1 MSSTNYHFKRFC
13 RSVNRS
19 LLQDFITKTAPEL
32 IVDWKKVLVKNV
44 DALYSA
50 FLALDKEAHD
60 RLDMYSNEIFDVF
73 ENPASAVTI
82 HDQITE
88 RKLKTPEGFADWTDN
103 DKALWLFL
111 NDRDAW
117 NELLLWGAADA
128 KSRVQWFYQKIDSA
142 GDGPGEYTEEKIHLM
157 EQEISKY
164 IYLMEGRGCFCRCHT
179 PLRRQ
184 ATKEECFLISL
195 NDHPHT
201 EEQWTH
207 DGDLSAEVHRG
218 SFEIAMLYNWE
229 DKTLKVKAAGVRD
242 HKIRLCRI
250 WAHFMRNASITDLE
264 TEKLAFLL
272 DQFRNGDIKLP
283 LDQLWDIEAAEITAI
298 GFGINGTR
306 TGRAT
311 FEDEDGRLQ
320 EKIDYAARFGNI
332 PFSTMDIFY
341 VRIKILLDKSY
352 GRSRHQ
358 TLEVFCDRSN
368 VPSLNVKVQSPLNNA
383 LKEWKIAA

>member
-13 RSVNRS
+13 RCVNRS
-19 LLQDFITKTAPEL
+19 LLQEFIAKIAPEL
-32 IVDWKKVLVKNV
+32 VIDWKTVLIKNV
-44 DALYSA
+44 DSLYNA
-50 FLALDKEAHD
+50 YLALPAEAHNK
-60 RLDMYSNEIFDVF
+60 LDMYSNEIYDVF
-73 ENPASAVTI
+73 ENPASAITL
-82 HDQITE
+82 HDLVTE
-88 RKLKTPEGFADWTDN
+88 RKLETPEGFAQWPDN
-103 DKALWLFL
+103 DKTLWFFL
-111 NDRDAW
+111 NDSEAW

-128 KSRVQWFYQKIDSA
+128 KSRVQWFYQKIESA
-142 GDGPGEYTEEKIHLM
+142 DDGPREYTPEQIHHMEE
-157 EQEISKY
+157 EISKY
-164 IYLMEGRGCFCRCHT
+164 IYLMEGRGCFCHCHA

-207 DGDLSAEVHRG
+207 EGELSSEVRRG

-229 DKTLKVKAAGVRD
+229 EKTLKVKAAGVRD

-250 WAHFMRNASITDLE
+250 WAHFMRDASITDLE

-283 LDQLWDIEAAEITAI
+283 LDKLWDIESAEITAI
-298 GFGINGTR
+298 GFGIKGTR

-311 FEDEDGRLQ
+311 FEDEDGRLP
-320 EKIDYAARFGNI
+320 EKIDYAARFGDK
-332 PFSTMDIFY
+332 PLSTMDVFY
-341 VRIKILLDKSY
+341 VRIKVTLDKSF

-368 VPSLNVKVQSPLNNA
+368 VPSLNAKVQQPMNNA
-383 LKEWKIAA
+383 LKEWKVAA